1 MMEYRFLTAEREGH
15 IAWLTLNRPENL
27 NALNDVL
34 LRELEHAALS
44 FAEDEQTRV
53 VVVKG
58 AGKHFSAGADLKQE
72 IPDKLPSVLMQR
84 RMLTLG
90 ARVIRAITDINQV
103 TIAAIHGVALG
114 GAACIASACDFRIGT
129 DDCRIGYPEVNLAI
143 NLMWGGLPLCVHLI
157 GAARAKRM
165 IMLGNHE
172 TADTLLDWGYLDE
185 TVSSGRLIGRARDM
199 AAEYAGRPPIA
210 LQMIKQSIN
219 AIRSKLD
226 AEIMHME
233 ADQNLLSLKTE
244 DRAEG
249 IQAFFEDRDP
259 NFKGN

>member
-1 MMEYRFLTAEREGH
+1 MEYQFLTVEREGH
-15 IAWLTLNRPENL
+15 TAWLTLNRPQNL

-34 LRELEHAALS
+34 LREIEQAALS

-72 IPDKLPSVLMQR
+72 IPDELPPLLMQR

-90 ARVIRAITDINQV
+90 ARVIRAITGINQV

-172 TADTLLDWGYLDE
+172 TAATLLDWGYLDE
-185 TVSSGRLIGRARDM
+185 TVSSDRLIGRAREM
-199 AAEYAGRPPIA
+199 AAEYASRPPIA

-233 ADQNLLSLKTE
+233 ADQNLLSLNTE
-244 DRAEG
+244 DRVEG
-249 IQAFFEDRDP
+249 MQAFFEDRDP
-259 NFKGN
+259 NFTGN

>member
-1 MMEYRFLTAEREGH
+1 MEYQFLTVEREGQT
-15 IAWLTLNRPENL
+15 AWLTLNRPQNL

-34 LRELEHAALS
+34 LREIEQAALS

-72 IPDKLPSVLMQR
+72 IPDELPPLLMQR

-90 ARVIRAITDINQV
+90 ARVIRAITGINQV

-172 TADTLLDWGYLDE
+172 TAATLLDWGYLDE
-185 TVSSGRLIGRARDM
+185 TVSSDRLIGRAREM
-199 AAEYAGRPPIA
+199 AAEYASRPPIA

-233 ADQNLLSLKTE
+233 ADQNLLSLNTE
-244 DRAEG
+244 DRVEG
-249 IQAFFEDRDP
+249 MRAFFEDRDP
-259 NFKGN
+259 NFTGN

>member
-1 MMEYRFLTAEREGH
+1 MEYQFLTVEREGQT
-15 IAWLTLNRPENL
+15 AWLTLNRPKNL

-34 LRELEHAALS
+34 LREIEQAALS

-72 IPDKLPSVLMQR
+72 IPDELPPLLMQR

-90 ARVIRAITDINQV
+90 ARVIRAITGINQV

-129 DDCRIGYPEVNLAI
+129 DDCWIGYPEVNLAI

-172 TADTLLDWGYLDE
+172 TAATLLDWGYLDE
-185 TVSSGRLIGRARDM
+185 TVSSDRLIGRAREM
-199 AAEYAGRPPIA
+199 AAEYASRPPIA

-233 ADQNLLSLKTE
+233 ADQNLLSLNTE
-244 DRAEG
+244 DRVEG
-249 IQAFFEDRDP
+249 MQAFFEDRDP
-259 NFKGN
+259 NFTGN

>member
-1 MMEYRFLTAEREGH
+1 MNYHCLTIEREGH
-15 IAWLTLNRPENL
+15 VAWLTLNRPESL

-34 LRELEHAALS
+34 LRELEAAAHS
-44 FAEDEQTRV
+44 FAEDEQSRV
-53 VVVKG
+53 VVFKG

-72 IPDKLPSVLMQR
+72 IPEQLPSLVMQR
-84 RMLTLG
+84 RILTLG
-90 ARVIRAITDINQV
+90 ARVIKAITDINQV

-129 DDCRIGYPEVNLAI
+129 DDCRIGYPEVTLAI
-143 NLMWGGLPLCVHLI
+143 NLMWGGLPLCVHLV

-172 TADTLLDWGYLDE
+172 DAATLLCWGYLDE
-185 TVSSGRLIGRARDM
+185 TVPRERLIDRSREIAG
-199 AAEYAGRPPIA
+199 EYASRPPIGQ
-210 LQMIKQSIN
+210 QMIKRSIN

-233 ADQNLLSLKTE
+233 IDQNLLSLHTE
-244 DRAEG
+244 DRIEAL
-249 IQAFFEDRDP
+249 QAFFEKRSP
-259 NFKGN
+259 EFKGN